1 MAASP
6 ILITHFATGAVAFAA
21 AVAALSYRKGS
32 RRHQNSGRAF
42 AVSMLAMAG
51 SGAYLAFSM
60 QVTLSIIGGLLTL
73 YLVATAWATA
83 VRRAGSRGPVEFG
96 GLLAALFIGGLALT
110 SGFEAA
116 NSDTGLKDGFHPGQY
131 FMFGVV
137 AFTGAAGDIRLI
149 ITAGISNA
157 QRIARHLWRMCLALA
172 IAASAFFL
180 GQARLFPE
188 VIRESQVL
196 WVPVALPLLVMFYW
210 LYRVLVLRRTGP
222 TEFDVANTAETTVTA
237 PVGRDPSQHTLMRTD
252 S

>member
-6 ILITHFATGAVAFAA
+6 ILITHLATGTVALAA

-32 RRHQNSGRAF
+32 HGHQFGGRAF
-42 AVSMLAMAG
+42 AVSMLAMAA
-51 SGAYLAFSM
+51 SGAYLAFSL

-73 YLVATAWATA
+73 YLVATSWATA
-83 VRRAGSRGPVEFG
+83 VRRAGSRGFVELG
-96 GLLAALFIGGLALT
+96 GLLAALFIGWLSLT

-116 NSDTGLKDGFHPGQY
+116 NSETGLKDGFHPGQY
-131 FMFGVV
+131 FMFGVF
-137 AFTGAAGDIRLI
+137 AFLGAAGDSRLI
-149 ITAGISNA
+149 IAGGISDA

-210 LYRVLVLRRTGP
+210 LYRVLVSRRIGP
-222 TEFDVANTAETTVTA
+222 TATGVANTPDGPVIDS
-237 PVGRDPSQHTLMRTD
+237 VGRDPRRTNF
-252 S
+252 